1 MYLQLS
7 NEIGVRDKDIIGI
20 FSYETTFCCKDS
32 HDFLTSSDEDGF
44 ILNLCHEEKK
54 TVIVTE
60 INKNSKIFLSSVSSN
75 TLIKKIKL
83 NYTKCLEEF
92 N

>member
-7 NEIGVRDKDIIGI
+7 NETTVRDKDIIGI

-32 HDFLTSSDEDGF
+32 DDFLKSSDEDGF
-44 ILNLCHEEKK
+44 VFNLCDQMKK
-54 TVIVTE
+54 AVVVTE
-60 INKNSKIFLSSVSSN
+60 INKNSKIFLSQVSTS
-75 TLIKKIKL
+75 TLIKKIKFK
-83 NYTKCLEEF
+83 YTKCLEEF

>member
-7 NEIGVRDKDIIGI
+7 NETGVRDKDIIGI

-32 HDFLTSSDEDGF
+32 DDFLKSSDEDGF
-44 ILNLCHEEKK
+44 VFNLCDEVKK
-54 TVIVTE
+54 TVVITE
-60 INKNSKIFLSSVSSN
+60 INKNSKIFLSPVSIN
-75 TLIKKIKL
+75 TLMKKIKFK
-83 NYTKCLEEF
+83 YIKCLEEF